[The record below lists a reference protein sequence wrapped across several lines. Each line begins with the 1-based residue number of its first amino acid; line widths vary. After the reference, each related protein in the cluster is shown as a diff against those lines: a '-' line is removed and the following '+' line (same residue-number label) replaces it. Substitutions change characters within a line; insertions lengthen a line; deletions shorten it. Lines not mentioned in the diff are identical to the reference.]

1 MQATIKSKVKKS
13 GETPKATIT
22 FEEMTLGDLT
32 ALRNAL
38 ETHNSPGSL
47 EILRQLELAILNW
60 DH

>member
-1 MQATIKSKVKKS
+1 MQATIKSTAKQPGK
-13 GETPKATIT
+13 TPVATIT

-47 EILRQLELAILNW
+47 EILRQLELAIFDW
-60 DH
+60 KV